1 MLHILE
7 IHYIITILSIINI
20 LMTAMNGI
28 MTVSLM
34 IEIIFFET
42 ACPVPQVGFELTMQP
57 RMASD
62 SEYPSSTS

>member
-34 IEIIFFET
+34 IEIINF
-42 ACPVPQVGFELTMQP
+42 L
-57 RMASD
+57 
-62 SEYPSSTS
+62 